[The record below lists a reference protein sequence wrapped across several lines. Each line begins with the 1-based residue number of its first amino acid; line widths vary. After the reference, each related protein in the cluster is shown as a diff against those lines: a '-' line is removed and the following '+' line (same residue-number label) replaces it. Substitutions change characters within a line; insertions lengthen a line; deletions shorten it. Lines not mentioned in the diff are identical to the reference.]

1 MTPNEYQQAAMRTDL
16 PDWNSHYHAWL
27 RIMADAKS
35 GGPWDTFRLLHAS
48 IGITTESGELADTL
62 KKHIFYGRQFDRVNA
77 IEEVGDLLWYAALAC
92 AALGTTLEDAMER
105 NIAKLK
111 ARYPEKFEAQR
122 AIERDLTAERAAL
135 EGK

>member
-1 MTPNEYQQAAMRTDL
+1 MTPNEYQQSALRTDG
-16 PDWNSHYHAWL
+16 DWEFYSRAHIRL
-27 RIMADAKS
+27 QSGDADMMM
-35 GGPWDTFRLLHAS
+35 LLHAS
-48 IGITTESGELADTL
+48 IGIATEAGELQDAL
-62 KKHIFYGRQFDRVNA
+62 KKHLFYGREFDHTNA
-77 IEEVGDLLWYAALAC
+77 VEEVGDLLWYAALAC
-92 AALGTTLEDAMER
+92 ESLGTTLEDAMER